1 MNCQLSS
8 LGCMRCPRRKSV
20 VLGNKISGENI
31 RPRQGYGGRVGL
43 YSRCHY
49 FRYS

>member
-1 MNCQLSS
+1 
-8 LGCMRCPRRKSV
+8 MRCPRRKSV

-31 RPRQGYGGRVGL
+31 RPCQGYSGRVGL

-49 FRYS
+49 FSYS